1 MFESFGSDHP
11 YFGVPVT
18 KEGRAW
24 LLNVV
29 GADAI
34 LFFKEKNGRD
44 IITKVAEGKMGVEE
58 AIKAIGKI
66 MAEFKCG
73 EEVAV

>member
-34 LFFKEKNGRD
+34 LSPKWPREKWGWKRRL
-44 IITKVAEGKMGVEE
+44 KP
-58 AIKAIGKI
+58 
-66 MAEFKCG
+66 
-73 EEVAV
+73 